1 MLMDVDMFVWI
12 MLGVLE
18 FEVIGQDIY
27 KVIVNVKMGF
37 VSGFFL
43 GNLEVVE
50 KYELESFVFKIQ

>member
-12 MLGVLE
+12 MLGVFE
-18 FEVIGQDIY
+18 FEVIGLDIY

-50 KYELESFVFKIQ
+50 KQELESFVFKIQ

>member
-12 MLGVLE
+12 MLGVFE
-18 FEVIGQDIY
+18 FEVIGLDIY

-50 KYELESFVFKIQ
+50 K

>member
-1 MLMDVDMFVWI
+1 MDVDMFVWI